1 MKVNLTSSK
10 GLESKLSVTITK
22 KEIQKQID
30 TKLDE
35 VKGTI
40 NLKDLDQEKLQRI
53 VKKTI
58 WESTLW

>member
-1 MKVNLTSSK
+1 MKVNLTSSR

-30 TKLDE
+30 TRLDE

-40 NLKDLDQEKLQRI
+40 NLKGFRPGKP
-53 VKKTI
+53 
-58 WESTLW
+58 